1 MYPMSFSSESRK
13 DPIELFI
20 NANHMFSQENV
31 MRVFYMRDDLDEVFI
46 VQLAHDNYVHFVFNC
61 GNLVKIFSVANLDEL
76 KVDPIDYDEFIMR
89 SMH

>member
-1 MYPMSFSSESRK
+1 MYPMSVRSESRI
-13 DPIELFI
+13 DPIEEFI
-20 NANHMFSQENV
+20 HANHVFSQGNI

-61 GNLVKIFSVANLDEL
+61 GNLVKIFSVANLSAF
-76 KVDPIDYDEFIMR
+76 PIDPMDCDEFIVR